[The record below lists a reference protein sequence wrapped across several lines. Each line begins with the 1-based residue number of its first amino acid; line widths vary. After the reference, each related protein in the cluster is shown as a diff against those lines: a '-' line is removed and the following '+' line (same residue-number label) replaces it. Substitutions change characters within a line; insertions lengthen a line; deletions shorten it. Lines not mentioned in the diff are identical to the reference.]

1 MNLFVEQY
9 RKLLFIRASAE
20 EKAEHQTKQFQHR
33 GKRVYAIEKHALS
46 VYTKKVCQLFSS
58 EVDKSADYNVAQGD
72 SHDEVKVVHYNEEVR
87 KHWARS
93 VFNVK
98 INEADGKLI
107 CECGMFEHFGIL
119 CCHAI
124 KVLIH
129 CGVKEIPQAHIMKR

>member
-1 MNLFVEQY
+1 M
-9 RKLLFIRASAE
+9 
-20 EKAEHQTKQFQHR
+20 
-33 GKRVYAIEKHALS
+33 
-46 VYTKKVCQLFSS
+46 
-58 EVDKSADYNVAQGD
+58 
-72 SHDEVKVVHYNEEVR
+72 KVVHYNEEVR

-124 KVLIH
+124 KV
-129 CGVKEIPQAHIMKR
+129 